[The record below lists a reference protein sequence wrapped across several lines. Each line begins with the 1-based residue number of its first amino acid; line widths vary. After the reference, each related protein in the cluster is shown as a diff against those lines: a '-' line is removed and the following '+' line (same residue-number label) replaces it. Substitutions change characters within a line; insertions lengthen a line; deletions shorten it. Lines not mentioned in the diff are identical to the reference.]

1 MRVRKSDESEEE
13 QWRRRVTAEEEAPL
27 KQEGKGDGS
36 EKAKGCK
43 ERCMRKTQRRER
55 QEKVGNRG
63 ADFDG

>member
-1 MRVRKSDESEEE
+1 M
-13 QWRRRVTAEEEAPL
+13 TAEEEEADGLL

-55 QEKVGNRG
+55 REKVGTGDQSLTDEGGVEGERRQKE
-63 ADFDG
+63 